1 MANVLDYIK
10 WRGDLSVT
18 QDGFNEVD
26 GLILSRASYFPFES
40 LMKEGET
47 VTFREL
53 GERYSKLDSKKLNIL
68 WPDDVD
74 LIPAMGSCKRFGEM
88 QVTKYDHKIIK
99 EKDIQYAAVTILM
112 PNDTIYV
119 SYRGTDSTVV
129 GWKEDLNM
137 TFMTHV
143 ASQIEGVKYLEQ
155 VAKEF
160 GDKKILVGGHSKG
173 GNVAV
178 YSAMFASKDVNDRI
192 ITVYNN
198 EGPGFNREILETE
211 EYKEIIKKVET
222 YIPQDSVFG
231 RMLYNEGR
239 YTVVKSN
246 EFGVMQHDLYS
257 WEVEGNSFVKLKEVT
272 NGSKFIDKAL
282 KDWLEKTDPKKREQV
297 IETVFE
303 IINTTNIESF
313 KELVK
318 NPIAKGKIIL
328 SSYKGLDEETKDMVV
343 KTITMLFKIMK
354 DNFVEETKLK
364 SKAKKEGKKNVRTEQ
379 TV

>member
-1 MANVLDYIK
+1 MANVIDYIK

-40 LMKEGET
+40 LMKDGET
-47 VTFREL
+47 VTFREI
-53 GERYSKLDSKKLNIL
+53 GARYSKLDVKKLNIL
-68 WPDDVD
+68 WPDDVY
-74 LIPAMGSCKRFGEM
+74 LIPEMGYSKRFGEM
-88 QVTKYDHKIIK
+88 KVTKYDHKIIK
-99 EKDIQYAAVTILM
+99 EKDIQYAAVTIIL

-155 VAKEF
+155 VAKEYP
-160 GDKKILVGGHSKG
+160 DKKILVGGHSKG

-178 YSAMFASKDVNDRI
+178 YSAIYASKEVQDRI
-192 ITVYNN
+192 VTVYNN
-198 EGPGFNREILETE
+198 EGPGFNKEIIESK

-222 YIPQDSVFG
+222 YIPQDSIFG
-231 RMLYNEGR
+231 RMLYNEGK

-257 WEVEGNSFVKLKEVT
+257 WEIEGNKFIKLKEVT
-272 NGSKFIDKAL
+272 NGSKFIDKSL
-282 KDWLEKTDPKKREQV
+282 KDWLEQTDPKKREKV
-297 IETVFE
+297 IEVVFE

-313 KELVK
+313 KELMK
-318 NPIAKGKIIL
+318 NPIAKGKIL
-328 SSYKGLDEETKDMVV
+328 LGSYKELDEETKDMVI
-343 KTITMLFKIMK
+343 KTITILFKIMK

-364 SKAKKEGKKNVRTEQ
+364 SKAKKEGKKNVGAEQ

>member
-1 MANVLDYIK
+1 MANVIDYIK

-40 LMKEGET
+40 LMEDNET
-47 VTFREL
+47 VTFKEI
-53 GERYSKLDSKKLNIL
+53 GERYSKLDVKTLNIL
-68 WPDDVD
+68 WPDDVY
-74 LIPAMGSCKRFGEM
+74 LIPAMGSSKRFGEM
-88 QVTKYDHKIIK
+88 LVTKYDHKIVK
-99 EKDIQYAAVTILM
+99 EQDIQYAAVTILM

-155 VAKEF
+155 VAKEYP
-160 GDKKILVGGHSKG
+160 DKKILVGGHSKG

-178 YSAMFASKDVNDRI
+178 YSAIYASKEVQDRI
-192 ITVYNN
+192 VTVYNN
-198 EGPGFNREILETE
+198 EGPGFN
-211 EYKEIIKKVET
+211 KEIIESKEYKQMINKVET
-222 YIPQDSVFG
+222 YIPQDSIFG
-231 RMLYNEGR
+231 RMLYNEGK

-257 WEVEGNSFVKLKEVT
+257 WEIEGNKFIKLKEVT
-272 NGSKFIDKAL
+272 NGSKFIDKSL
-282 KDWLEKTDPKKREQV
+282 KDWLEQTDPKKREKV
-297 IETVFE
+297 IEVVFE

-313 KELVK
+313 KELMK
-318 NPIAKGKIIL
+318 NPIAKGKIL
-328 SSYKGLDEETKDMVV
+328 LGSYKELDEETKDMII
-343 KTITMLFKIMK
+343 KTITILFKIMK

-364 SKAKKEGKKNVRTEQ
+364 SKAKKEGKKNVGAEQ

>member
-1 MANVLDYIK
+1 MANVIDYIK
-10 WRGDLSVT
+10 WRGDLSVNL
-18 QDGFNEVD
+18 DGFNEVD

-40 LMKEGET
+40 LMKDNET
-47 VTFREL
+47 VTFKEI
-53 GERYSKLDSKKLNIL
+53 GERYAKLDVKTLNIL

-88 QVTKYDHKIIK
+88 KVTKYDHKIIK

-112 PNDTIYV
+112 PDDTIYV

-155 VAKEF
+155 VAKEYV
-160 GDKKILVGGHSKG
+160 DKKILVGGHSKG

-178 YSAMFASKDVNDRI
+178 YSAMFASSDVRDRI
-192 ITVYNN
+192 VTVYNN
-198 EGPGFNREILETE
+198 EGPGFNKEIINSK

-222 YIPQDSVFG
+222 YIPQDSIFG
-231 RMLYNEGR
+231 RMLYNEGK

-257 WEVEGNSFVKLKEVT
+257 WEIEGNQFIKLKEVT
-272 NGSKFIDKAL
+272 NGSKFIDKSL
-282 KDWLEKTDPKKREQV
+282 KDWLEQTDPKKREQV
-297 IETVFE
+297 IEVVFD

-313 KELVK
+313 KELMK
-318 NPIAKGKIIL
+318 NPIVKAKMMLG
-328 SSYKGLDEETKDMVV
+328 SYKVLDEETKGMII
-343 KTITMLFKIMK
+343 KTITIFFKILK
-354 DNFVEETKLK
+354 DNFIEEAKLK
-364 SKAKKEGKKNVRTEQ
+364 TKTKKEGKKDVRAEQ
-379 TV
+379 AI